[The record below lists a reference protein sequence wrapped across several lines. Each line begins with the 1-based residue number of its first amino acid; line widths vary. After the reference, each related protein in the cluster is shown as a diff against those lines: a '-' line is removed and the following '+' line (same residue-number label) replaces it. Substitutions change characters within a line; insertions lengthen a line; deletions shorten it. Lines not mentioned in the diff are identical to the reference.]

1 MISFVSVLTSLL
13 LATVGATATPVQ
25 ARAGSCIPT
34 LIPST
39 GANFVNG
46 QMQLGVF
53 FYGVGQTIQMKNLTV
68 PLVPTFVGDP
78 SGNGLV
84 SVVPPPGAATL
95 YPTSAN
101 GQITLQQRIT
111 TSPKNLTGNR
121 KKNWLAYVVRWP
133 RLYLNIFDWVAIWLV
148 PISSMFVVFLKWQVP
163 WQVSVICREP
173 APTVIDPSENCED
186 PNVAYGCSIISLAD
200 TTQCV
205 EAGTTA
211 GQLALVKKCAGLRYG
226 SQIFDMYVETLA

>member
-1 MISFVSVLTSLL
+1 MISFVSP
-13 LATVGATATPVQ
+13 TATPVQ

-34 LIPST
+34 LIPNT
-39 GANFVNG
+39 GASFING
-46 QMQLGVF
+46 QMLFGVF
-53 FYGVGQTIQMKNLTV
+53 AYGVGQPIQTKNLTV
-68 PLVPTFVGDP
+68 PLVPTFVADP

-84 SVVPPPGAATL
+84 SIVPPPGAATL

-111 TSPKNLTGNR
+111 TSPKNLKDHNSF
-121 KKNWLAYVVRWP
+121 NAHE
-133 RLYLNIFDWVAIWLV
+133 
-148 PISSMFVVFLKWQVP
+148 LKQHP
-163 WQVSVICREP
+163 GMGHLLPELRGP
-173 APTVIDPSENCED
+173 H
-186 PNVAYGCSIISLAD
+186 VAYGCSIISLAD

-226 SQIFDMYVETLA
+226 SQIFDLYVETLA

>member
-13 LATVGATATPVQ
+13 LATVSTTATPVQ
-25 ARAGSCIPT
+25 ARTGSCIPT
-34 LIPST
+34 LIPNT
-39 GANFVNG
+39 GASFVNG
-46 QMQLGVF
+46 QMLLGVF
-53 FYGVGQTIQMKNLTV
+53 AYGVGQPIQTKNLTV
-68 PLVPTFVGDP
+68 PLVPTFVADP

-111 TSPKNLTGNR
+111 TSPKNLTQAWG
-121 KKNWLAYVVRWP
+121 
-133 RLYLNIFDWVAIWLV
+133 
-148 PISSMFVVFLKWQVP
+148 ISCQ
-163 WQVSVICREP
+163 
-173 APTVIDPSENCED
+173 NCED

-226 SQIFDMYVETLA
+226 SQIFDLYVETLA